1 MVVPTKL
8 KLSRRKIRSAKRTYV
23 QWVSRLFDLKMK
35 TASMI
40 RNQSFKRSLHISS
53 PLPLGEGSRGVAVT
67 EAQGINSLYTMIQG
81 LFHQVTLLDVIR
93 NFVYLPDTSRR
104 EEKILCRYPQYY
116 AATKLYRNI
125 LQHMRPEGDGKGGT
139 YFGATGCGKSFT
151 MLFLAR
157 LLMKSVAL
165 SSPTIVLIT
174 GPHGSG

>member
-1 MVVPTKL
+1 
-8 KLSRRKIRSAKRTYV
+8 
-23 QWVSRLFDLKMK
+23 
-35 TASMI
+35 MI
-40 RNQSFKRSLHISS
+40 K
-53 PLPLGEGSRGVAVT
+53 
-67 EAQGINSLYTMIQG
+67 G
-81 LFHQVTLLDVIR
+81 LFQPTRLCDVIR

-116 AATKLYRNI
+116 ATTKLYRNI
-125 LQHMRPEGDGKGGT
+125 LHHMRPKGDGKGGT

-174 GPHGSG
+174 DRTDLDDQLSGLLTNAMQHPTIIIQFWLTNTMKNIVSIIIHYGLGL